1 MPRLALAIAVSSLP
15 ALSADHLDFAYVLV
29 QGQSQT
35 MSGSSSDLREAAKL
49 KSDVAEPY
57 LWLRRAGKR
66 YLVTDPALVE
76 QADALAEPQR
86 KLGHK
91 QAELGTRQAEL
102 GRRQARLGREQGELG
117 RAETRAALRGTDR
130 DRDDDAARELRRQQ
144 HDLADE
150 QRELG
155 EAQGVM
161 GREQAKIGREQA
173 RLAREA
179 QEKMQALLD
188 DAIARG
194 LVRPL
199 D

>member
-1 MPRLALAIAVSSLP
+1 MPRLALAIAMFSLP
-15 ALSADHLDFAYVLV
+15 ALSTHHPDFAYVLV

-35 MSGSSSDLREAAKL
+35 MAGSSSDLREAIKVKPDA
-49 KSDVAEPY
+49 AEPY
-57 LWLRRAGKR
+57 LWLRRGSKR
-66 YLVTDPALVE
+66 YLITDAALVE

-86 KLGHK
+86 KLGRK

-102 GRRQARLGREQGELG
+102 GRRQGRLGREQGQLG
-117 RAETRAALRGTDR
+117 RAEARAALRRTDG
-130 DRDDDAARELRRQQ
+130 DGETAREVSQRQ

-155 EAQGVM
+155 EAQAVM
-161 GREQAKIGREQA
+161 GREQTKMGREQV
-173 RLAREA
+173 RLAREV

-188 DAIARG
+188 DAIARR
-194 LVRPL
+194 LARPL